1 MKMNFDYFQIQKWM
15 LQTVRAE
22 KVDEKNG
29 VICLVS
35 MFPSW
40 VMVFKLSK
48 KGIFYNSVL
57 TSAWHFLGSS
67 SWTILQFETVEF
79 QCSFYLFYC
88 YHLLCI
94 DLLIV
99 TNLNLRFY
107 QLFSAFD
114 LSVFK
119 KLFPCCKREKCNSIF
134 SILFLFSLLENF
146 VLNQTFCFSDWIS
159 CFSSWKT
166 LFKRNIFVAKIG
178 GFFWLTKVFI
188 RCTFFVNN

>member
-1 MKMNFDYFQIQKWM
+1 MKMNFVYFQIQKWI
-15 LQTVRAE
+15 LQTVRSE
-22 KVDEKNG
+22 NVDEKNG

-57 TSAWHFLGSS
+57 TSAWNFLGSS
-67 SWTILQFETVEF
+67 SCTILQFETVEF

-107 QLFSAFD
+107 QLLSAFD
-114 LSVFK
+114 LSV
-119 KLFPCCKREKCNSIF
+119 PCCKTEKCNSIF

-146 VLNQTFCFSDWIS
+146 FLNQTFW
-159 CFSSWKT
+159 SWKT

-178 GFFWLTKVFI
+178 GFLWHIKVFI